1 MDFTEKAKIR
11 IDHWRRHNESHI
23 VEYEEFAR
31 HLEKEGKKAS
41 ADQIRELINFTTKGN
56 DCLQKAI
63 ELL

>member
-31 HLEKEGKKAS
+31 HLEKEGKKQAP
-41 ADQIRELINFTTKGN
+41 IKLEN
-56 DCLQKAI
+56 
-63 ELL
+63 